1 MASTLKGVRP
11 TVTLDNV
18 SADPL
23 YQPGMSMY
31 EKLRIIN
38 IRRNEAALK
47 AIGLDTNEL
56 TTLARGDKA
65 PLKAGTK
72 GKQKRRRIPKVPT
85 RFSTRLRNIPAVNY
99 KDIEENNDQGVA
111 ESRPERRKR
120 PAKAEIP
127 IEFPNQPPGKRRRK
141 APDRYGPTKS
151 IVADKPAAPGGR
163 QSIKH
168 LDVDLDYL
176 DTNFLGKIIPP
187 LGGQVKRAVMET
199 SCRSATPKFSRMS
212 GIQKWKNCIQ
222 LFVNVYG
229 DGYKNVFL
237 NGGRQITVSP
247 VSSLRNYTFFC

>member
-1 MASTLKGVRP
+1 MASTLAGVSP

-111 ESRPERRKR
+111 ESSPGAKETPRPKR
-120 PAKAEIP
+120 EIP
-127 IEFPNQPPGKRRRK
+127 IEFPNQPPLGSGGEKLQTGMVLCKIDRR
-141 APDRYGPTKS
+141 
-151 IVADKPAAPGGR
+151 
-163 QSIKH
+163 
-168 LDVDLDYL
+168 
-176 DTNFLGKIIPP
+176 
-187 LGGQVKRAVMET
+187 
-199 SCRSATPKFSRMS
+199 
-212 GIQKWKNCIQ
+212 
-222 LFVNVYG
+222 
-229 DGYKNVFL
+229 
-237 NGGRQITVSP
+237 
-247 VSSLRNYTFFC
+247 